1 VKEFGSMLGETWNF
15 IDYKDTLHTV
25 TFNMSFMRPLL
36 TNGWR
41 EMKDVFGFDTNQ
53 EVDFIYYG
61 NNTFGLMCNKTL
73 ECCCQIPMYHSRF
86 VKFGFTIEFYIDV
99 TSDNITKPYL
109 VSCYCNT
116 SFISCSFI

>member
-1 VKEFGSMLGETWNF
+1 LFQIYGEVDPSFVKEFGSMLGETWNF

-61 NNTFGLMCNKTL
+61 NNTFGLMCSKTL
-73 ECCCQIPMYHSRF
+73 ECCCQINTAVLR
-86 VKFGFTIEFYIDV
+86 G
-99 TSDNITKPYL
+99 L
-109 VSCYCNT
+109 VVQLNS
-116 SFISCSFI
+116 I